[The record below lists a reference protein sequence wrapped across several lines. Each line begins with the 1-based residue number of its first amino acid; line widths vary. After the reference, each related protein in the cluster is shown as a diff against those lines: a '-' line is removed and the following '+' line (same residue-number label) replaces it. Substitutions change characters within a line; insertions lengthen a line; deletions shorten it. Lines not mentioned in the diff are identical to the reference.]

1 VDGVAGPLRTEA
13 VVLRAMKYAE
23 ADRILHVFTPEL
35 GRRSVIARGARRP
48 RSKLGGRLEPPSHVE
63 LELHEGRGDIATVTG
78 ATTLAA
84 LPRLRESLDAIDAAM
99 HACDDVD
106 RLFGDGEAHPPIF
119 HLLVNHLGGM
129 DADPAAATVGR
140 QLAFRLK
147 LLLGAGIAPELGAC
161 SRCGAAG
168 PLTAFSGADGG
179 LLCASCADGGFRID
193 PALPEAM
200 RAALGA
206 PLAAAPLPAPLVAR
220 QFDRAVTDLALH
232 HLGAKLRG
240 LRIEG

>member
-1 VDGVAGPLRTEA
+1 MLRG
-13 VVLRAMKYAE
+13 MKYGE

-35 GRRSVIARGARRP
+35 GRRSVIARGARKP
-48 RSKLGGRLEPPSHVE
+48 RSKLGGRLEPPSYVE

-84 LPRLRESLDAIDAAM
+84 LPRLREHLDAIDAAT

-106 RLFGDGEAHPPIF
+106 RLFGDGEPHPPIF
-119 HLLVNHLGGM
+119 HLLVNHLRGI

-147 LLLGAGIAPELGAC
+147 LLLGAGLAPELGAC
-161 SRCGAAG
+161 ARCGAAG

-179 LLCASCADGGFRID
+179 LLCSGCAAGGFRID
-193 PALPEAM
+193 PALPDVM
-200 RAALGA
+200 RAALGS
-206 PLAAAPLPAPLVAR
+206 PLAESPDPAPFVAR
-220 QFDRAVTDLALH
+220 QFDRAVTDLAAQ
-232 HLGAKLRG
+232 HLGANLRG

>member
-1 VDGVAGPLRTEA
+1 MAGPVRTEA
-13 VVLRAMKYAE
+13 VVLRGMKYGE

-35 GRRSVIARGARRP
+35 GRRSVIARGARKP

-84 LPRLRESLDAIDAAM
+84 LPRLRERLDAIDAAM

-119 HLLVNHLGGM
+119 HLLVNHLRGL
-129 DADPAAATVGR
+129 DQDPAAATIGR

-161 SRCGAAG
+161 ARCGAAG

-179 LLCASCADGGFRID
+179 LLCSGCEHSGFRID
-193 PALPEAM
+193 PALPDVM
-200 RAALGA
+200 RAALGSS
-206 PLAAAPLPAPLVAR
+206 LAEAPLPAPFVAR

-240 LRIEG
+240 LQIDG